1 MNIAYIFDFGGISS
15 IRLLEKKNLMFKFH
29 ILVDS
34 IENYT
39 NLIHGFFFSFQN
51 FITFHFQKTKNIEKF
66 VN

>member
-39 NLIHGFFFSFQN
+39 NLIHVFFKFQN
-51 FITFHFQKTKNIEKF
+51 IITFHFQKTKNTEKF

>member
-34 IENYT
+34 IENFK
-39 NLIHGFFFSFQN
+39 NLIHGLFFDFK
-51 FITFHFQKTKNIEKF
+51 IL
-66 VN
+66 

>member
-15 IRLLEKKNLMFKFH
+15 IRLLKKILMFKFH

-39 NLIHGFFFSFQN
+39 NLIHVFFKFQN
-51 FITFHFQKTKNIEKF
+51 IIKFHFQKTKNTEKF

>member
-34 IENYT
+34 IENYK
-39 NLIHGFFFSFQN
+39 NLIHGLFFN
-51 FITFHFQKTKNIEKF
+51 FKIL
-66 VN
+66 

>member
-1 MNIAYIFDFGGISS
+1 
-15 IRLLEKKNLMFKFH
+15 MFKFH

-39 NLIHGFFFSFQN
+39 NLIHGVFFSFQN